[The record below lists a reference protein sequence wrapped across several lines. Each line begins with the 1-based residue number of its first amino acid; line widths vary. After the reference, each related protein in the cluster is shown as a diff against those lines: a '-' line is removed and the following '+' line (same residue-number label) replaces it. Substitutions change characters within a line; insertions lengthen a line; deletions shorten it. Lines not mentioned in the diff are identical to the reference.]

1 MSRAEGTWGES
12 LVADYLRR
20 RGCRL
25 EAHSYRCRFGEIDLI
40 AWDGDT
46 LCFVEVKTRT
56 NTRMGLPREYVTAR
70 KQARLRKTA
79 LFYLSS
85 HDLDCPTRFDV
96 AEVYAAVP
104 GDPEA
109 RIEYLGNAFQ

>member
-85 HDLDCPTRFDV
+85 HDLDCSTRFDV

-109 RIEYLGNAFQ
+109 RIEYLENAFQ

>member
-20 RGCRL
+20 LGCRL

-56 NTRMGLPREYVTAR
+56 NTRMGLPREYVTAG

-109 RIEYLGNAFQ
+109 RIEYLEDAFQ

>member
-1 MSRAEGTWGES
+1 MSRAEGTWGEA
-12 LVADYLRR
+12 LVADYLRGR
-20 RGCRL
+20 SYRL

-40 AWDGDT
+40 AWAGDT

-56 NTRMGLPREYVTAR
+56 NTQMGLPREYVTAR

-109 RIEYLGNAFQ
+109 RIEYLEDAFQ

>member
-1 MSRAEGTWGES
+1 MSRAEGTWGEA
-12 LVADYLRR
+12 LVAGYLRR

-109 RIEYLGNAFQ
+109 CIEYLENAFQ

>member
-1 MSRAEGTWGES
+1 MSRAEGTWGEA
-12 LVADYLRR
+12 LVADYLRGR
-20 RGCRL
+20 SYRL
-25 EAHSYRCRFGEIDLI
+25 VAHSYRCRFGEIDLI

-56 NTRMGLPREYVTAR
+56 NTRMGLPRVYVTAR

-109 RIEYLGNAFQ
+109 CIEYLENAFQ